1 MTEKIYST
9 QPNPSQAPPA
19 LPDRQSR
26 PAEISAA
33 CQADLECRISALQ
46 SIVSQLLA
54 ENERLR
60 RLALQLP

>member
-9 QPNPSQAPPA
+9 QPNPSQAPA

-33 CQADLECRISALQ
+33 CQADLQCRISALQ
-46 SIVSQLLA
+46 TIVSQLLA

-60 RLALQLP
+60 RLNITAVR